1 MNRIKPG
8 GFAEGCAEIA
18 SGDVIESVGGKSC
31 MGVAQSDL
39 GDLILGPEG
48 TIVALALA
56 KPDGRKA
63 RARPALLLP

>member
-8 GFAEGCAEIA
+8 GFAERCAEIA

-31 MGVAQSDL
+31 RGIAQSDL
-39 GDLILGPEG
+39 GDLILGAEG
-48 TIVALALA
+48 SIVALALS

-63 RARPALLLP
+63 LAQPALLLP